1 MAISGLVLTLIDDVA
16 FADVHRKLSA
26 DPRLTLGQQFGRRLA
41 VVAETPGVSDDRD
54 LVDELRGTAGITHV
68 DVIYV
73 HLDDDASVCTAPVTR
88 SQEEAHAHR

>member
-1 MAISGLVLTLIDDVA
+1 MAISGLVLTLVDDVA

-41 VVAETPGVSDDRD
+41 VVAETPGVSADRD

-73 HLDDDASVCTAPVTR
+73 HLDNDPTECTKSVPR
-88 SQEEAHAHR
+88 SEEEANANR